1 MYSFL
6 DGKIFKQRIDDKSP
20 IDRHISLS
28 DVILQELL
36 QQLRKYHLNTRKSC
50 SLNTSQGFQNAKMI
64 YFQWNSKHKPTMSDN
79 CLRQRTCLCYTYV
92 NNYYGSW
99 LSEAAF
105 TLVPKHAQTKH
116 VSKIISPIS
125 SNCNCRQRQMLFFT
139 NFYYSSRMRIL
150 WHLLQ
155 VRRVEVL
162 MKHFEAASVNAALE
176 R

>member
-1 MYSFL
+1 M
-6 DGKIFKQRIDDKSP
+6 
-20 IDRHISLS
+20 
-28 DVILQELL
+28 ILQELL
-36 QQLRKYHLNTRKSC
+36 QQLHKYHLNPRKSC

-79 CLRQRTCLCYTYV
+79 CLRQQTCLCYTYV
-92 NNYYGSW
+92 HNYYGSW

-125 SNCNCRQRQMLFFT
+125 SNCQMLFFT
-139 NFYYSSRMRIL
+139 NLYYSSRIWIL

-155 VRRVEVL
+155 VTKVWSFNETLWSCQCECSIRKVICSLITLHWNENKSFSL
-162 MKHFEAASVNAALE
+162 KKP
-176 R
+176 